1 MFKLK
6 NLQTKNEVDFF
17 ERLKCVFP
25 GYYIGTQVAMSAII
39 ETDNFRE
46 RPQFNTYYL
55 DYVIC
60 DKKGEKPLMII
71 ELDDRSHY
79 SEKRKTQDKRK
90 NGIIQSTGIPFIR
103 YKAQISYDITDIAN
117 NTIPYL
123 NGTKTPPAYET
134 LSLDENI
141 SNNNNIN
148 SNRSDF
154 FSNII
159 IDIKKCLVNK
169 LINVGCSIII
179 LIILLCFIFSI
190 ISSVGKNVTNPIK
203 DIQNNTVPENKNETN
218 IPDSTSKSKNL
229 NDSINSFFNKFVTD
243 SMKAGQN
250 SIKFDKTPKKK
261 NTNSNTNTKN
271 IDSENNEEQ
280 KKTTNKRTI
289 IIPAPLP
296 DKDIYKDY

>member
-71 ELDDRSHY
+71 ELDDKTHYY

-103 YKAQISYDITDIAN
+103 YKAQISYDITGIAN

-123 NGTKTPPAYET
+123 NGTKTPPTSASDELTRRATT
-134 LSLDENI
+134 LSIVVTLA
-141 SNNNNIN
+141 
-148 SNRSDF
+148 
-154 FSNII
+154 FSNIPTTNLSSNSELQTIVTPLFSAI
-159 IDIKKCLVNK
+159 IDI
-169 LINVGCSIII
+169 
-179 LIILLCFIFSI
+179 
-190 ISSVGKNVTNPIK
+190 
-203 DIQNNTVPENKNETN
+203 
-218 IPDSTSKSKNL
+218 
-229 NDSINSFFNKFVTD
+229 
-243 SMKAGQN
+243 A
-250 SIKFDKTPKKK
+250 
-261 NTNSNTNTKN
+261 
-271 IDSENNEEQ
+271 
-280 KKTTNKRTI
+280 
-289 IIPAPLP
+289 
-296 DKDIYKDY
+296 